1 MVKNVLIA
9 EPLAEG
15 GVRLLQSACRV
26 ETRVGLSPGELIG
39 VIGDYDALIVR
50 SATQVTAELLA
61 AARRL
66 VVIGRA
72 GSGVDNIDL
81 EAATRKG
88 IVVVNAPT
96 SNTVAVAEHTI
107 ALMLCLARPICQAD
121 AGMHAGRWEKR
132 DLVGHELRYKVLGL
146 VGLGRVGSAVAERAR
161 AFAMR
166 VVAYDPFI
174 SPERAAQLEVQM
186 LSLDELLAR
195 ADYVSLHAPATERT
209 RGMIAAR
216 ELTLMRPSARLI
228 NCARG
233 DLIAE
238 AALAEALTSGRIAGA
253 ALDVYPD
260 EPHINPALRRCPNLL
275 LTPHLGAST
284 TEAQDVAAV
293 EVAQQVVDVLSGRPP
308 RYPVNVLALSGEEMA
323 LARPYLDLAY
333 RMGRFYAQFAQQ
345 NLSRVDLTFA
355 GEVARHDTSRVVPNA
370 ITASALAGLLSEAS
384 EEPVN
389 AVNAPV
395 IARERGLIVNE
406 VRTTE
411 AQDLAGLIT
420 LEAQANGRRRLLAG
434 TVLRGQ
440 PHIVRID
447 DYWIDVVASG
457 LLLVSEHVE
466 QPGVIG
472 QMGTLLG
479 EEGINISFVQVG
491 RQARG
496 GRGIMVVGVDDAL
509 SSRAMERVMAM
520 PSIIDAWLVKL

>member
-1 MVKNVLIA
+1 
-9 EPLAEG
+9 
-15 GVRLLQSACRV
+15 
-26 ETRVGLSPGELIG
+26 
-39 VIGDYDALIVR
+39 
-50 SATQVTAELLA
+50 
-61 AARRL
+61 
-66 VVIGRA
+66 
-72 GSGVDNIDL
+72 
-81 EAATRKG
+81 
-88 IVVVNAPT
+88 
-96 SNTVAVAEHTI
+96 
-107 ALMLCLARPICQAD
+107 
-121 AGMHAGRWEKR
+121 
-132 DLVGHELRYKVLGL
+132 
-146 VGLGRVGSAVAERAR
+146 
-161 AFAMR
+161 
-166 VVAYDPFI
+166 
-174 SPERAAQLEVQM
+174 
-186 LSLDELLAR
+186 
-195 ADYVSLHAPATERT
+195 
-209 RGMIAAR
+209 
-216 ELTLMRPSARLI
+216 
-228 NCARG
+228 
-233 DLIAE
+233 
-238 AALAEALTSGRIAGA
+238 
-253 ALDVYPD
+253 
-260 EPHINPALRRCPNLL
+260 
-275 LTPHLGAST
+275 
-284 TEAQDVAAV
+284 
-293 EVAQQVVDVLSGRPP
+293 
-308 RYPVNVLALSGEEMA
+308 
-323 LARPYLDLAY
+323 
-333 RMGRFYAQFAQQ
+333 MGRFYAQFAQQ